1 MRRLTAALCALAV
14 ALPAAF
20 IVVIAL
26 PAGPAHADFMDNW
39 WVDMGWA
46 VENDPDRPNAEFRVC
61 SMRSWGLSAP
71 FTVDY
76 ATSDGTATAGAD
88 YVATS
93 GTLVFLPMNVQH
105 CQIVSVPIL
114 DDHLYE
120 IDESEDGWW
129 PWGEYFRFD
138 LSNPS
143 PGGPPI
149 DEYAHSYGF
158 IEDDM
163 DDWPAAIISDDKTL
177 AEGGNVGIP
186 IRIDMEKSYPVSV
199 HYETVSA
206 SASSADYVPLSG
218 DITFEP
224 GETRKYILGVAQQD
238 SLNEANESFR
248 VELSNNQPADRT
260 WIYKGST
267 TTITDDDPLP
277 RLLVDDVSIPEP
289 AGGSTRAP
297 FTVSLTGPSGRDVTV
312 TYSTRDGSAV
322 ADQDYT
328 PTTGTLIFPA
338 GATEQTVE
346 VPVHARVSDRDA
358 KSFGLTLDSPV
369 NAALERGDATA
380 KIVDAGPITG
390 GSDAAAPAA
399 APAPPEAP
407 APAADTLAA
416 DSSPPPAPPAPAG
429 FEAAEGSEPA
439 APAVAPSKR
448 GSKPSKARPA
458 RNGRRVRNLGWR
470 ARSATSRARSARPAR
485 CATPP
490 SWRCRGR

>member
-1 MRRLTAALCALAV
+1 VRKLTAALCALAV

-39 WVDMGWA
+39 WVDMGWG
-46 VENDPDRPNAEFRVC
+46 VENDPERPNVEFRVC
-61 SMRSWGLSAP
+61 SMRSWGLSTP

-93 GTLVFLPMNVQH
+93 GTLIFLPMNVQN
-105 CQIVSVPIL
+105 CQTVGVPIL
-114 DDHLYE
+114 DDPFYE
-120 IDESEDGWW
+120 SDWEGDGDGWF
-129 PWGEYFRFD
+129 PGAEYFRFD

-149 DEYAHSYGF
+149 DEYAHSYG
-158 IEDDM
+158 IIDDDP
-163 DDWPAAIISDDKTL
+163 DDWPAAILSDDKTII
-177 AEGGNVGIP
+177 EGGNVGIP

-199 HYETVSA
+199 HYETVGV

-224 GETRKYILGVAQQD
+224 GETRKYILGVAEQD

-260 WIYKGST
+260 WIYRGST

-289 AGGSTRAP
+289 ANGSIRAP
-297 FTVSLTGPSGRDVTV
+297 FTVSLTEPSGREVAV
-312 TYSTRDGSAV
+312 AYSTRDGSAV
-322 ADQDYT
+322 AHQDYT
-328 PTTGTLIFPA
+328 PVTGTLTFPA
-338 GATEQTVE
+338 GVTHQTVD
-346 VPVHARVSDRDA
+346 VPVHASASAQDA
-358 KSFGLTLDSPV
+358 KSFGLILDSPT

-380 KIVDAGPITG
+380 NIVDAGPVSG
-390 GSDAAAPAA
+390 GSASAQPAT
-399 APAPPEAP
+399 AP
-407 APAADTLAA
+407 APAPVADAVPA
-416 DSSPPPAPPAPAG
+416 PDPPPPTPATEVAPARSSDPTPTAVKPATKRPK
-429 FEAAEGSEPA
+429 AA
-439 APAVAPSKR
+439 
-448 GSKPSKARPA
+448 KARSP
-458 RNGRRVRNLGWR
+458 RGGKRVRNLGWR
-470 ARSATSRARSARPAR
+470 ARSAPSRAKYARPALCGR
-485 CATPP
+485 SAW
-490 SWRCRGR
+490 WRCRGR